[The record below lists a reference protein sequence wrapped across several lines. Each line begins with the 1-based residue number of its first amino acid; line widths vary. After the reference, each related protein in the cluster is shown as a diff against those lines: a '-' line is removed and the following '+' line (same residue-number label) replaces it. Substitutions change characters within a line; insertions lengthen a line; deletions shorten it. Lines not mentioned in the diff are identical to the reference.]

1 MHKRKISK
9 HAERRRCQRAIS
21 LRGVELALKV
31 GTVIE
36 QDGAR
41 IHFLGWRNLL
51 PLDLPGQEKD
61 RLEGTTVV
69 VSRDGTV
76 LTTWRSRIG
85 PARHLR
91 ERGHRGIFFRRDGA

>member
-1 MHKRKISK
+1 MHTQRISK
-9 HAERRRCQRAIS
+9 HAEKRRCQRAIP

-51 PLDLPGQEKD
+51 PLELPGHEKD

-76 LTTWRSRIG
+76 LTTWRSRNA
-85 PARHLR
+85 PARRLR
-91 ERGHRGIFFRRDGA
+91 ERGHRGIFFRRGGA